1 MPDLASIPIPAV
13 RLDDER
19 RVVDVNEAACLFRGR
34 VLPERADVELP
45 TDAGLGVFR
54 LQDAG
59 DGWYLLTDVTDFRR
73 QYEAIA
79 EVSNSVLSNAE
90 SFRHETNLLG
100 DVVKQQTVDLQAA
113 YEDTVTMLAVAS
125 EAKDQDTGEHVRRI
139 RRTVEALA
147 IELGEGKAVARRIGI
162 ASVLH
167 DIGKIHVP
175 DAVLKKPGKLDQD
188 ERRIIERH
196 TIDGERILGDNPTF
210 DLARRIARH
219 HHENWDGTGYP
230 DGVAGESI
238 PVEANL
244 THVADVFDALT
255 NRRVYKPAWT
265 NDNAAGVIRESIGL
279 SFAPDAVAA
288 FDRLWKR
295 GFFEPDAQP

>member
-1 MPDLASIPIPAV
+1 MPDFASIPIPAV
-13 RLDDER
+13 KLDGDR
-19 RVVDVNEAACLFRGR
+19 RVVDANTAAGLFRGR
-34 VLPERADVELP
+34 ILPDRTDVELP
-45 TDAGLGVFR
+45 TDQGVSVFR

-59 DGWYLLTDVTDFRR
+59 AGWHLLTDVTDFRR

-90 SFRHETNLLG
+90 NFRHETDLLG

-113 YEDTVTMLAVAS
+113 YEDTITMLAVAS
-125 EAKDQDTGEHVRRI
+125 EAKDHDTGEHVRRI

-147 IELGEGKAVARRIGI
+147 LELGEAKGVARRIGL
-162 ASVLH
+162 AAVLH

-175 DAVLKKPGKLDQD
+175 DAVLKKPGKLDD
-188 ERRIIERH
+188 AERLAIERH
-196 TIDGERILGDNPTF
+196 TVDGERILGDNPTF

-230 DGVAGESI
+230 DRLAGESI
-238 PVEANL
+238 PLEAQL

-255 NRRVYKPAWT
+255 SKRVYKPAWT
-265 NDNAAGVIRESIGL
+265 NDDAAGVIRESLAL
-279 SFAPDAVAA
+279 SFAPDAVTA
-288 FDRLWKR
+288 FDKLWQR
-295 GFFEPDAQP
+295 GFFEPTA